1 MTSGTVSDMSGIIII
16 DRNDI
21 KNSEINI
28 EINLLG
34 INSNHKK
41 RDSHIKK
48 KKFLDTDN
56 FSKITFVSN
65 KIKSDNNNSGT
76 IKGLIYLHGVD
87 KEISMPFRVLGYGDD
102 PWGGYRVGI
111 QANTIIKASDF
122 GYTWGK
128 KINSSL
134 GDEITLEFLI
144 EGIRQ

>member
-76 IKGLIYLHGVD
+76 IKGLINLHGVD